1 MWNLTSFSLE
11 TVLLSVQDR
20 CTVCAKSA
28 IGSEINLGTL
38 DGTPRV
44 QGSSESLLHLEVM
57 LILTLDIC
65 TVCVECVV
73 GLEIIL
79 DAHNG
84 TPR

>member
-1 MWNLTSFSLE
+1 MVYVE
-11 TVLLSVQDR
+11 R
-20 CTVCAKSA
+20 I
-28 IGSEINLGTL
+28 IGSEIGLHSA

-44 QGSSESLLHLEVM
+44 QGSSESLLHLDIV
-57 LILTLDIC
+57 LILMLDIC
-65 TVCVECVV
+65 TVCVECIV